1 MAEKRDYYEVL
12 GLQKGASEDE
22 IKKAFRKMAMKY
34 HPDKNPGNK
43 EAEEK
48 FKEVNEAYSV
58 LSDPDKKSKYDRFG
72 HAGVDPNG
80 MGGAG
85 FGGFG
90 GAGGFGGF
98 EDIFDMFGGAF
109 GGFGGG
115 QQRRS
120 NQPRKGR
127 DLQKAITITF
137 EEAAFGCK
145 KEISY
150 RREEK
155 CATCGGSGAKP
166 GTSKKTCT
174 RCNGTGQIRV
184 QQNTMLGT
192 MQSVHPCDVCG
203 GTGKIIEQPCETCR
217 GKGRVSN
224 AMKVVV
230 TIPAGIDDGQS
241 IRLGGKGEAGYNGGP
256 DGDLLVTIR
265 VKSSKQFVRDGYNLY
280 TNLTIPVT
288 TAVLGG
294 EVTVPTLS
302 GELKYNIPE
311 GTQSGTTFRMRE
323 QGIQKL
329 RLPGKGDLY
338 VNVTVEIPKKLTSE
352 QRELFEKLA
361 ESMGTSVPAGK
372 KRRVRKK

>member
-1 MAEKRDYYEVL
+1 M
-12 GLQKGASEDE
+12 
-22 IKKAFRKMAMKY
+22 
-34 HPDKNPGNK
+34 
-43 EAEEK
+43 
-48 FKEVNEAYSV
+48 
-58 LSDPDKKSKYDRFG
+58 FG
-72 HAGVDPNG
+72 
-80 MGGAG
+80 
-85 FGGFG
+85 GGFG
-90 GAGGFGGF
+90 GRSRSARADAPMQG
-98 EDIFDMFGGAF
+98 EDL
-109 GGFGGG
+109 
-115 QQRRS
+115 RYS
-120 NQPRKGR
+120 
-127 DLQKAITITF
+127 LTITF

-372 KRRVRKK
+372 KNGAYEKNNQ